1 MKHQTPAS
9 KLLLLLGAIALTWTA
24 CQHPDKPDDID
35 YEQAK
40 HHIIPIQQAIAYQN
54 RFLKTYD
61 TTLRRMVGDTFLLKQ
76 FRIPNAETFN
86 RNAIEL
92 LLHQHPHV
100 DSIRIY
106 YGIDSTGG
114 MQLVLMGVDK
124 NGKTIYGSLLQN
136 KTAAISVP
144 GISSAKAQSSLGG
157 DTSAIENGQTC
168 PPCLITP

>member
-9 KLLLLLGAIALTWTA
+9 KLLLLLGAVALTWTA
-24 CQHPDKPDDID
+24 CKQAENRDDID

-40 HHIIPIQQAIAYQN
+40 HHIIPIKQAIAYQN
-54 RFLKTYD
+54 QFLKTYD
-61 TTLRRMVGDTFLLKQ
+61 TTLRRMVGDTFLAKH

-92 LLHQHPHV
+92 LLHQHPRP

-106 YGIDSTGG
+106 YGIDSLGG
-114 MQLVLMGVDK
+114 MQLVIMGVDK
-124 NGKTIYGSLLQN
+124 NGKNIYSSLLQS

-144 GISSAKAQSSLGG
+144 GVSSAKAQGGLGG
-157 DTSAIENGQTC
+157 DTSALENGQTC